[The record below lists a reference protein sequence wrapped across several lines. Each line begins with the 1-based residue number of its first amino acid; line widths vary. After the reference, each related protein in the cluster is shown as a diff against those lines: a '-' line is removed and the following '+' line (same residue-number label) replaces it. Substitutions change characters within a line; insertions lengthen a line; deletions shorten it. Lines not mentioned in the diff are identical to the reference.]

1 MTDAVAHWDET
12 YTLKA
17 ENQVSWFQTRPERS
31 LELIGA
37 AAPDHMASIVDIGG
51 GASRLV
57 DALLAEGYAD
67 ITVLDISAVALGR
80 SKARVGARAKEVFW
94 IVANIT
100 EWRPLR
106 VWDVWHDRAVFH
118 FLTGAAGQDAYIE
131 ALKQGTATGSTVVM
145 ATFALTG
152 PERCSGLPV
161 QRYSPETL
169 ADRLGGDFAL
179 CAQGSEIHATPFET
193 TQDFTYAVF
202 RRR

>member
-1 MTDAVAHWDET
+1 MMDAVTHWNET
-12 YTLKA
+12 YTTKA
-17 ENQVSWFQTRPERS
+17 ENQVSWFQARPDRS
-31 LELIGA
+31 LAFIES
-37 AAPDHMASIVDIGG
+37 APPNRKASIVDIGG
-51 GASRLV
+51 GASRLI

-67 ITVLDISAVALGR
+67 LTVLDISAAALDR
-80 SKARVGARAKEVFW
+80 SKTRVGARAKEVFW

-118 FLTGAAGQDAYIE
+118 FLTDAAGQDAYIN
-131 ALKQGTATGSTVVM
+131 ALKHGTAPGSTVIL

-169 ADRLGGDFAL
+169 AARLGADFAL
-179 CAQGSEIHATPFET
+179 SAQAAETHATPFGS

-202 RRR
+202 KRL